1 MRSTVSAPVTARPFA
16 ISLITRITERHGY
29 MPEVNPFE
37 SLQEQIDDAAAY
49 LDVGDGVIERLK
61 HPERVVES
69 NLTVEMDD
77 GSLRRFTA
85 FRSQFN
91 GDRGPYKGGIRYHPS
106 VSRDEVKALS
116 GWMTYKCAVVD
127 IPYGGGKGGIVVDPR
142 KLSAA
147 EAERLTRSFATELRP
162 FVGPDR
168 DIPAP
173 DVNTGQRE
181 MNWFKDT
188 YETLE
193 NTVAPGV
200 ITGKAVSAGG
210 SQGRVKATGR
220 STMLAARE
228 AFDYLG
234 RDLAGAT
241 VAVQGYGNA
250 GSVAAGLLE
259 DQGATV
265 VAVSDSSGAVYDPE
279 GLDTAAVKRFKTE
292 TGSVSGFGASESLT
306 NEELLTLDVD
316 LLVPAALENAVDA
329 EIAGDVAADVVVEA
343 ANGPITPDADDILGD
358 RDVLIV
364 PDILANAGGV
374 TVSYFEWV
382 QNRQRFSWSEER
394 VNDELERVVTDAF
407 DDLVSAYESRDL
419 PTLRIAAYVVAIARV
434 VDAYTDSGT
443 WP

>member
-1 MRSTVSAPVTARPFA
+1 MS
-16 ISLITRITERHGY
+16 
-29 MPEVNPFE
+29 EVNPFE

-49 LDVGDGVIERLK
+49 LNVDGGVIERLK
-61 HPERVVES
+61 QPERVLES
-69 NLTVEMDD
+69 TLSVEMDD
-77 GSLRRFTA
+77 GSLQQFTA

-91 GDRGPYKGGIRYHPS
+91 GDRGPYKGGIRYHPN

-116 GWMTYKCAVVD
+116 GWMAYKCAVVD
-127 IPYGGGKGGIVVDPR
+127 IPYGGGKGGIVVNPR
-142 KLSAA
+142 DHSAS
-147 EAERLTRSFATELRP
+147 ELERLTRSFATELRP
-162 FVGPDR
+162 IVGPDR
-168 DIPAP
+168 DVPAP

-210 SQGRVKATGR
+210 SEGRVEATGR
-220 STMLAARE
+220 STMFAARE

-234 RDLAGAT
+234 SDLAGAT
-241 VAVQGYGNA
+241 VAIQGYGNA
-250 GSVAAGLLE
+250 GSVAAMLLE
-259 DQGATV
+259 EQGAAV
-265 VAVSDSSGAVYDPE
+265 VAVSDSSGAVYDPD
-279 GLDTAAVKRFKTE
+279 GLDTTAVKEFKTE
-292 TGSVSGFGASESLT
+292 TGSVTGFGTPKELT
-306 NEELLTLDVD
+306 NRELLTLDVD

-329 EIAGDVAADVVVEA
+329 EIAHDVAADVIVET
-343 ANGPITPDADDILGD
+343 ANGPLTPDADDVLRD

-382 QNRQRFSWSEER
+382 QNRQRFSWAEER
-394 VNDELERVVTDAF
+394 VNDELERVITDGF
-407 DDLVSAYESRDL
+407 DDLVAAYESRDL
-419 PTLRIAAYVVAIARV
+419 PSLRVAAYVVAIQRV